1 MIYLAERIRLDEN
14 LCNGKP
20 TIRGLRIT
28 VQSVLEYLGA
38 GDTKEEILE
47 QFPDLDIQDIDACL
61 KYASQLMNQKFTV
74 QNFAA

>member
-1 MIYLAERIRLDEN
+1 MEYLSDRITIDPG

-28 VQSVLEYLGA
+28 VGTIMEFLTA

-47 QFPDLDIQDIDACL
+47 QYPDLEPEDINACMRF
-61 KYASQLMNQKFTV
+61 ATQLMNRKYVIKET
-74 QNFAA
+74 A

>member
-1 MIYLAERIRLDEN
+1 